1 MNCLSSED
9 LKEER
14 NYSLTYK
21 PTLNLGACPVYVAVI
36 PYGYLR
42 SCSGWRNIIGF

>member
-9 LKEER
+9 LNEER

-21 PTLNLGACPVYVAVI
+21 PTLNLGACPV
-36 PYGYLR
+36 
-42 SCSGWRNIIGF
+42 